1 MRKKLN
7 KINKQKGENMTNLKE
22 LAEILLKAHNSE
34 SNFNDVIAE
43 LNSSANTVKD
53 DIKHLKEGGKT
64 PVTFSVKRM
73 LRKVESLEYE
83 LESARDSARQAEDAA
98 SEASGICDEAEYLLG
113 DLKNMLE
120 TAKEEVK
127 ETNDE
132 EDE

>member
-1 MRKKLN
+1 
-7 KINKQKGENMTNLKE
+7 MTNLKE

-73 LRKVESLEYE
+73 LEKVYDIEREI
-83 LESARDSARQAEDAA
+83 ESARDSARQAEDSA
-98 SEASGICDEAEYLLG
+98 SEASGICDEADYLLG
-113 DLKNMLE
+113 ELKQMLE
-120 TAKEEVK
+120 KADEEVK
-127 ETNDE
+127 ETDNE